1 MPNEP
6 DTLDGVDPQR
16 YVQDA
21 GEELAKQ
28 AALNK
33 LVESLRGRRI
43 FFYPACGFDWTPL
56 HRFTHLCDTFVYCDY
71 RVQVEDFRKYLASIR
86 NEVAPGIKVGEI
98 SDLRTDDYPDIVS
111 DLAKPDEEQS
121 DDFPNVGGAWGEII
135 NLTRHIGNVQRKI
148 RLLYFRAEGA
158 TLYRNL
164 FNKRFIAPRMVCF
177 KQCLDGFG
185 GENWSTFLRWDG
197 PLGRAVWENRGR
209 PQFVVSA
216 YDPPHYDWPWNKV
229 WQQHQNWEPDSQ
241 ARKLITYV
249 LPDAL
254 RASAG
259 TPERCNGV
267 IAHDVK
273 TMHPIGER
281 TIIRLKRPP
290 HSAANLPD
298 GARMVSLRR
307 EGRVRTLDTG
317 LRELRETCVRDGTQD
332 VHSIGCHFEDEAPAL
347 YAWKWNTQQPK
358 TLTIHCET
366 EGDLACYGPAA
377 DEIID

>member
-1 MPNEP
+1 MPNEA
-6 DTLDGVDPQR
+6 DTLDGIDPHR
-16 YVQDA
+16 YVDEA
-21 GEELAKQ
+21 GEEVAKQ

-33 LVESLRGRRI
+33 LVESLRRRRI
-43 FFYPACGFDWTPL
+43 FFYPACGFDWNPL
-56 HRFTHLCDTFVYCDY
+56 QRFTHLCDDFVYCDY
-71 RVQVEDFRKYLASIR
+71 RMTADDFSNRKESIR
-86 NEVAPGIKVGEI
+86 NGVFTGVGLEVG
-98 SDLRTDDYPDIVS
+98 DICNLHTEAVM
-111 DLAKPDEEQS
+111 DLATPDAEQA
-121 DDFPNVGGAWGEII
+121 DDFPNVGGAWGKII

-197 PLGRAVWENRGR
+197 PLGRPVWDNRGR

-216 YDPPHYDWPWNKV
+216 YDPPHYDWPWSRV
-229 WQQHQNWEPDSQ
+229 WQHHNWDSGYN
-241 ARKLITYV
+241 ITHLKSYV
-249 LPDAL
+249 LLHELP
-254 RASAG
+254 ASAG

-298 GARMVSLRR
+298 GARIVPLRR
-307 EGRVRTLDTG
+307 EGRVQTLDTG
-317 LRELRETCVRDGTQD
+317 LRELRETWVRDGTQD
-332 VHSIGCHFEDEAPAL
+332 VHSIGCHFEDEAPTL
-347 YAWKWNTQQPK
+347 YAWKWSGSQPK

-377 DEIID
+377 DEVLD